1 MAQQLGLTAESMRFE
16 TLGRFGGLPEPF
28 TVHKGE
34 ALFPRIDAA
43 KELAELAAAQE
54 AAKAAAAP
62 APAPAKC
69 WWAR

>member
-1 MAQQLGLTAESMRFE
+1 MRFE

-43 KELAELAAAQE
+43 KDVYKRQVGTRGLAD
-54 AAKAAAAP
+54 KFAP
-62 APAPAKC
+62 ERTSLRKIF
-69 WWAR
+69 WENRRSR